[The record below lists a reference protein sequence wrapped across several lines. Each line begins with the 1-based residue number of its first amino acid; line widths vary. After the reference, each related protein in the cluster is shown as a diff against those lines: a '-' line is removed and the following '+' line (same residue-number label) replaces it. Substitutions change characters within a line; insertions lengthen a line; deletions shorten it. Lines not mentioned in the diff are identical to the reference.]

1 MWPAIALAAAA
12 GASALGNYMGNK
24 SDADRASAAYDK
36 ITGLAQSA
44 GAQNEADIKSY
55 GNLINNMYGNDA
67 SQYSNALAK
76 FLNSPVYQNEGFS
89 YGTRNA
95 DGTITPYT
103 ASDFMDPYA
112 NQRADAAMQAIANA
126 SASNG
131 SRFSSDYISRVG
143 AKQQA
148 LASEEWEKAYNKLM
162 QDRQM
167 ALSEYNTN
175 SQNAWNNYNA
185 NNARNQYAVDA
196 YGNARNQ
203 YVSGL
208 GDAMSAGLQNRNAVL
223 QTQANAIA
231 GSANAQQGTS
241 GWNLLSALGG
251 AGANFLGSYFG
262 GK

>member
-24 SDADRASAAYDK
+24 ADASRASEAYDK

-55 GNLINNMYGNDA
+55 GNLINNMYGNEA
-67 SQYSNALAK
+67 SQYSNSLAN
-76 FLNSPVYQNEGFS
+76 FLNSDVYQNEGFS
-89 YGTRNA
+89 YNGNV
-95 DGTITPYT
+95 
-103 ASDFMDPYA
+103 SDYMDPYA

-185 NNARNQYAVDA
+185 TNARNQYAVDA

-208 GDAMSAGLQNRNAVL
+208 GDAMSAGVQNRNAVL

>member
-12 GASALGNYMGNK
+12 GASAIGNYMAN
-24 SDADRASAAYDK
+24 SDAADRASDAYNK
-36 ITGLAQSA
+36 ISGLAQVA

-55 GNLINNMYGNDA
+55 GNLINNMYGNEA
-67 SQYSNALAK
+67 AQYGNALAK

-89 YGTRNA
+89 YGKENA

-185 NNARNQYAVDA
+185 TNARNQYAVDA

-208 GDAMSAGLQNRNAVL
+208 GDAMSAGVQNRNAVL

-231 GSANAQQGTS
+231 GKTNAQQGTS
-241 GWNLLSALGG
+241 GWDLFSGLTG

>member
-1 MWPAIALAAAA
+1 MWPAIIAGALAAGGAVSNWMANDAA
-12 GASALGNYMGNK
+12 S
-24 SDADRASAAYDK
+24 DRASKAYDK
-36 ITGLAQSA
+36 ISGLAQAA

-55 GNLINNMYGNDA
+55 RNLINNMYGNDA
-67 SQYSNALAK
+67 SQYSNALAN
-76 FLNSPVYQNEGFS
+76 FLNSDVYQNEGFS
-89 YGTRNA
+89 YGTKNA

-131 SRFSSDYISRVG
+131 SRFSSDYINRVG

-203 YVSGL
+203 YVSGM
-208 GDAMSAGLQNRNAVL
+208 GDAMSAGVQNRNAVL

-231 GSANAQQGTS
+231 GKTNAQQGTS
-241 GWNLLSALGG
+241 GWDLISGLTG

>member
-24 SDADRASAAYDK
+24 ADASRASEAYDK

-44 GAQNEADIKSY
+44 GAQNESDIKSY
-55 GNLINNMYGNDA
+55 GNLINNMYGNEA
-67 SQYSNALAK
+67 SQYGNALAN
-76 FLNSPVYQNEGFS
+76 FLNSDVYQNEGFS
-89 YGTRNA
+89 YNGNV
-95 DGTITPYT
+95 
-103 ASDFMDPYA
+103 SDYMDPYA

-185 NNARNQYAVDA
+185 TNARNQYKVDA

-208 GDAMSAGLQNRNAVL
+208 GDAMSAGVQNRNAVL

-231 GSANAQQGTS
+231 GKTNAQQGTS
-241 GWNLLSALGG
+241 GWDLVSGLTG

>member
-24 SDADRASAAYDK
+24 ADASRASEAYDK

-55 GNLINNMYGNDA
+55 GNLINNMYGNEA
-67 SQYSNALAK
+67 SQYSNELAK
-76 FLNSPVYQNEGFS
+76 FLNSDVYQNEGFS
-89 YGTRNA
+89 YNGNV
-95 DGTITPYT
+95 
-103 ASDFMDPYA
+103 SDYMDPYA

-131 SRFSSDYISRVG
+131 SRFSSDYINRVG

-185 NNARNQYAVDA
+185 TNARNQYAVDA

-208 GDAMSAGLQNRNAVL
+208 GDAMSAGVQNRNAVL

-231 GSANAQQGTS
+231 GSANAKQGTS

>member
-12 GASALGNYMGNK
+12 GASALGNYMAN
-24 SDADRASAAYDK
+24 SDAADRASDAYNQ
-36 ITGLAQSA
+36 ISGLAQVA

-55 GNLINNMYGNDA
+55 GNLINNMYGNEA

-89 YGTRNA
+89 YTDKNGNP
-95 DGTITPYT
+95 ITV
-103 ASDFMDPYA
+103 DQFMDPYA

-131 SRFSSDYISRVG
+131 SRFSSDYINRVG
-143 AKQQA
+143 SKQQA

-175 SQNAWNNYNA
+175 SQNGWNNYNA
-185 NNARNQYAVDA
+185 TNARNQYAVDA

-208 GDAMSAGLQNRNAVL
+208 GDAMSAGVQNRNAVL

-231 GSANAQQGTS
+231 GKTNAQQGTS
-241 GWNLLSALGG
+241 GWDLFSGLTG

>member
-24 SDADRASAAYDK
+24 ADATRASEAYDK
-36 ITGLAQSA
+36 ITGLAQAA
-44 GAQNEADIKSY
+44 GAQNNATIGSY
-55 GNLINNMYGNDA
+55 RNLLGSTYGRDA
-67 SQYSNALAK
+67 AQYSSAVQN

-89 YGTRNA
+89 YNGNV
-95 DGTITPYT
+95 
-103 ASDFMDPYA
+103 SDYMDPYA

-143 AKQQA
+143 AQQQA

-167 ALSEYNTN
+167 ALSEYNAN

-185 NNARNQYAVDA
+185 TNARNQYAVDA
-196 YGNARNQ
+196 YGNARDQ
-203 YVSGL
+203 YVNGL
-208 GDAMSAGLQNRNAVL
+208 SDALSAEVQNRNAVL

-241 GWNLLSALGG
+241 GWNLLSGLGG

>member
-24 SDADRASAAYDK
+24 ADANRASEAYDK

-44 GAQNEADIKSY
+44 GAQNDADIKSY
-55 GNLINNMYGNDA
+55 GNLINNMYGNEA
-67 SQYSNALAK
+67 SQYSNSLAN
-76 FLNSPVYQNEGFS
+76 FLNSDVYQNEGFS
-89 YGTRNA
+89 YNGNV
-95 DGTITPYT
+95 
-103 ASDFMDPYA
+103 SDYMDPYA

-162 QDRQM
+162 QDRQV

-185 NNARNQYAVDA
+185 TNARNQYAVDA

-208 GDAMSAGLQNRNAVL
+208 GDAMSAGVQNRNAVL

>member
-24 SDADRASAAYDK
+24 ADASRASEAYDK

-67 SQYSNALAK
+67 SQYSNALAN

-89 YGTRNA
+89 YNGNV
-95 DGTITPYT
+95 
-103 ASDFMDPYA
+103 SDYMDPYA

-131 SRFSSDYISRVG
+131 SRFSSDYINRVG

-185 NNARNQYAVDA
+185 TNARNQYAVDA

-208 GDAMSAGLQNRNAVL
+208 GDAMSAGVQNRNAVL

-241 GWNLLSALGG
+241 GWNLLSGLGG

>member
-12 GASALGNYMGNK
+12 GASALGNYMGNNA
-24 SDADRASAAYDK
+24 DANRASKAYDK
-36 ITGLAQSA
+36 ITGLAKSA
-44 GAQNEADIKSY
+44 GAQNDADIKSY
-55 GNLINNMYGNDA
+55 GNLINSMYGNEA
-67 SQYSNALAK
+67 SQYSNSLAN
-76 FLNSPVYQNEGFS
+76 FLNSDVYQNEGFS
-89 YGTRNA
+89 YNGNV
-95 DGTITPYT
+95 
-103 ASDFMDPYA
+103 SDYMDPYA

-185 NNARNQYAVDA
+185 TNARNQYAVDA

-208 GDAMSAGLQNRNAVL
+208 GDAMSAGVQNRNAVL

>member
-24 SDADRASAAYDK
+24 ADASRASEAYDK
-36 ITGLAQSA
+36 ITGLAQVA

-55 GNLINNMYGNDA
+55 GNLINNMYGNEA
-67 SQYSNALAK
+67 SQYGNALAK

-89 YGTRNA
+89 YNGNVA
-95 DGTITPYT
+95 DY
-103 ASDFMDPYA
+103 MDPYA

-185 NNARNQYAVDA
+185 TNARNQYAVDA

-208 GDAMSAGLQNRNAVL
+208 GDAMSAGVQNRNAVL

>member
-24 SDADRASAAYDK
+24 ADANRASEAYDK

-44 GAQNEADIKSY
+44 GAQNDADIKSY
-55 GNLINNMYGNDA
+55 GNLINSMYGNEA
-67 SQYSNALAK
+67 SQYSNSLAN
-76 FLNSPVYQNEGFS
+76 FLNSDVYQNEGFS
-89 YGTRNA
+89 YNGNV
-95 DGTITPYT
+95 
-103 ASDFMDPYA
+103 SDYMDPYA

-185 NNARNQYAVDA
+185 TNARNQYAVDA

-208 GDAMSAGLQNRNAVL
+208 GDAMSAGVQNRNAVL

>member
-24 SDADRASAAYDK
+24 ADASRASEAYDK

-55 GNLINNMYGNDA
+55 GNLINNMYGNEA
-67 SQYSNALAK
+67 SQYGNALAN
-76 FLNSPVYQNEGFS
+76 FLNSDVYQNEGFS
-89 YGTRNA
+89 YNGNV
-95 DGTITPYT
+95 
-103 ASDFMDPYA
+103 SDYMDPYA

-185 NNARNQYAVDA
+185 NNARNQYKVDA

-208 GDAMSAGLQNRNAVL
+208 GDAMSAGVQNRNAVL

-231 GSANAQQGTS
+231 GKTNAQQGTS
-241 GWNLLSALGG
+241 GWDLVSGLTG

>member
-12 GASALGNYMGNK
+12 GASALGNYMGNNA
-24 SDADRASAAYDK
+24 DANRASKAYDK
-36 ITGLAQSA
+36 ITGLAKSA
-44 GAQNEADIKSY
+44 GAQNKADIKSY
-55 GNLINNMYGNDA
+55 GNLINSMYGNEA
-67 SQYSNALAK
+67 AQYGNALAN
-76 FLNSPVYQNEGFS
+76 FLNSDVYQNEGFS
-89 YGTRNA
+89 YNGNV
-95 DGTITPYT
+95 
-103 ASDFMDPYA
+103 SDYMDPYA

-185 NNARNQYAVDA
+185 TNARNQYAVDA

-208 GDAMSAGLQNRNAVL
+208 GDAMSAGVQNRNAVL

>member
-1 MWPAIALAAAA
+1 MWPALVA
-12 GASALGNYMGNK
+12 GGLALGSAIGNYIAN
-24 SDADRASAAYDK
+24 SEAADRASDAYNQ
-36 ITGLAQSA
+36 ISGLAQAA

-55 GNLINNMYGNDA
+55 GNLINNMYGNEA
-67 SQYSNALAK
+67 AQYGNALAK

-89 YGTRNA
+89 YNGNV
-95 DGTITPYT
+95 
-103 ASDFMDPYA
+103 SDYMDPYA

-185 NNARNQYAVDA
+185 TNARNQYAVDA

-208 GDAMSAGLQNRNAVL
+208 GDAMSAGVQNRNAVL

-231 GSANAQQGTS
+231 GKTNAQQGTS
-241 GWNLLSALGG
+241 GWDLVSGLTG

>member
-24 SDADRASAAYDK
+24 ADASRASEAYDK

-55 GNLINNMYGNDA
+55 GNLINSMYGNEA
-67 SQYSNALAK
+67 SQYSNALAN
-76 FLNSPVYQNEGFS
+76 FLNSDVYQNEGFS
-89 YGTRNA
+89 YNGNV
-95 DGTITPYT
+95 
-103 ASDFMDPYA
+103 SDYMDPYA

-148 LASEEWEKAYNKLM
+148 RASEEWEKAYNKLI
-162 QDRQM
+162 QARQM

-185 NNARNQYAVDA
+185 TNARNQYAVDA

-208 GDAMSAGLQNRNAVL
+208 GDAMSAGVQNRNAVL